1 LISPFLSFSWVV
13 TSVTAIPLR
22 FYFSAEHKLVVEQ
35 LDMPT
40 KWPLPPRWAPSLHRW
55 HTWAGSK
62 LNICSSWCQLAL
74 RFRLIQLAL
83 WFRIAQLARGDFS

>member
-40 KWPLPPRWAPSLHRW
+40 KWPLPPRWAPSLHR
-55 HTWAGSK
+55 
-62 LNICSSWCQLAL
+62 
-74 RFRLIQLAL
+74 
-83 WFRIAQLARGDFS
+83 